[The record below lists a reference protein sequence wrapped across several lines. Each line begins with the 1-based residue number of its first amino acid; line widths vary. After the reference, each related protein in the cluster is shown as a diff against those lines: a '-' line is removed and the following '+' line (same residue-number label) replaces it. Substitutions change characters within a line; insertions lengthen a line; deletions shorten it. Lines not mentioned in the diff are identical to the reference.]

1 MKISGADKDDC
12 VDGAGVAHG
21 NNYDVRCGDDSVDK
35 NDGVGKDGAFAASQ
49 HKRTLWWVPITSSYS
64 LCCACF

>member
-49 HKRTLWWVPITSSYS
+49 HKRTLW
-64 LCCACF
+64 